1 MTTITITFER
11 MPDLPPNTRV
21 EMVFRRGGTMVAL
34 DYFFTHPDGLVVR
47 TSYAICH
54 PRDTFSWETAMRLCV
69 KRIRVNNIYRAFRR
83 WMWLA
88 KAAHECST
96 VPPEIG
102 CSQYCSMYDK
112 CGETFPVDKIAREF
126 GRVTVEVKE

>member
-88 KAAHECST
+88 K
-96 VPPEIG
+96 IG
-102 CSQYCSMYDK
+102 NKFEYWVFQGDSRMSKVSD
-112 CGETFPVDKIAREF
+112 VIASEF
-126 GRVTVEVKE
+126 GRVTVAIT

>member
-1 MTTITITFER
+1 
-11 MPDLPPNTRV
+11 
-21 EMVFRRGGTMVAL
+21 MVFRRGGTMVAL

-83 WMWLA
+83 WMWLT
-88 KAAHECST
+88 K
-96 VPPEIG
+96 IG
-102 CSQYCSMYDK
+102 NKFEYWVFQGDSRMSKVSD
-112 CGETFPVDKIAREF
+112 VIASEF
-126 GRVTVEVKE
+126 GRVTVAIT